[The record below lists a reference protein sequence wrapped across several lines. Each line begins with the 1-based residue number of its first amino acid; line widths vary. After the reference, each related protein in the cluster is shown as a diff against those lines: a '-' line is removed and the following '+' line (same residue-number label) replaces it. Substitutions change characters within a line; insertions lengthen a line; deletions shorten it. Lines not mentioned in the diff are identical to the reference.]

1 MILRVETLCKKFAD
15 RVVLSDLSLEID
27 RGTVLALCGPS
38 GAGKTTLIRILGG
51 LIGFDAGRI
60 SMGNRS
66 ITEADAYPP
75 ELYGKIGLVFQD
87 HNLFP
92 HMTAV
97 ANVELALRRVRRL
110 EPRAARDRAIAELDG
125 LGLAGLAD
133 RYPSSLSGGER
144 QRVAIARALAMDP
157 LLLLLDEIT
166 SFLDPSLVGEV
177 LSCILRLSQRGTTM
191 LLVTHNLAFAKQA
204 ASRFGVLEGGG
215 LTVSNQP
222 EILDRLTPE
231 WR

>member
-1 MILRVETLCKKFAD
+1 
-15 RVVLSDLSLEID
+15 LEID